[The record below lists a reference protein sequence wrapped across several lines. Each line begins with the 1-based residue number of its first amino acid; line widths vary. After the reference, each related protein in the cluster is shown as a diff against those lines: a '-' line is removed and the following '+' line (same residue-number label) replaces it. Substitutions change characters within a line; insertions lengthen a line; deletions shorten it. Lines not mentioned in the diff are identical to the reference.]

1 VLISVIV
8 PLYHGKKY
16 ISGILKILE
25 RNLLHASVKF
35 DIELILVNDSP
46 EETIRKDEL
55 EICTIITP
63 KLIVN
68 KKNMGIH
75 YSRVQGL
82 KEAAGEY
89 ILFLDQDDQIADHY
103 FESQLKHIGNK
114 DIVVANG
121 IAQYPTYDKM
131 LYRYWIMQCTVK
143 HIYFYVRFDNRIIS
157 PGQCLIKRN
166 SIPAIWKDKILT
178 QNGADDYFLWLIMLT
193 QNCRFAL
200 NRQRLYTHV
209 YTSVNASANKEEIRQ
224 SVEEMLTVAE
234 SAIGYRKVKM
244 VQKRLQKSH
253 MEKIYQTFVST
264 IEGINKRRS

>member
-1 VLISVIV
+1 MLISVIV

-16 ISGILKILE
+16 ISGILKMLE
-25 RNLLHASVKF
+25 RNLLHARVKF

-46 EETIRKDEL
+46 EETIHKDEL

-82 KEAAGEY
+82 KEATGEY

-121 IAQYPTYDKM
+121 IAQYPTYDKL
-131 LYRYWIMQCTVK
+131 LYRYWIMQYTVK
-143 HIYFYVRFDNRIIS
+143 HIYFYIRFDNRIIS
-157 PGQCLIKRN
+157 PGQCLIKKN
-166 SIPAIWKDKILT
+166 SIPAIWKDNILT

-234 SAIGYRKVKM
+234 HVLEGHTAKIMRKRM
-244 VQKRLQKSH
+244 QKKGTKTIS
-253 MEKIYQTFVST
+253 KILVT
-264 IEGINKRRS
+264 IVENINKS